1 MEDRVDDVGL
11 ALLLLSMWLVSWL
24 MLELFSGAAV
34 AAACGAPLLLL
45 SRETASNS
53 WLVSCRFV
61 VCKRVSKEELVVGF
75 MGIRMDKC
83 ITGVYFPKI

>member
-1 MEDRVDDVGL
+1 MDDVGL
-11 ALLLLSMWLVSWL
+11 ALLLLSMLLVSWL

-34 AAACGAPLLLL
+34 GATGGAPLLLL

-53 WLVSCRFV
+53 WLVSGRFV
-61 VCKRVSKEELVVGF
+61 VCKRESKGELVFGF
-75 MGIRMDKC
+75 MGIRLDEC